1 MAEYLNAVKSKR
13 GAPAASLALLALLT
27 LLPPLTAAAED
38 LPDPTRP
45 PAGFGQFQADAVP
58 SGPVLQSILISPS
71 RRIAIISGKTVKTGD
86 KFGDAQVLAINES
99 ELVLKTGK
107 SQQVLKLYPS
117 LHNPIPNSHSGSNL
131 EIPGQSR

>member
-1 MAEYLNAVKSKR
+1 MAEYLNPAKSKKSAFAVSR
-13 GAPAASLALLALLT
+13 AILALAVLT
-27 LLPPLTAAAED
+27 ASISAAAED

-71 RRIAIISGKTVKTGD
+71 RRIAIISGKTVKAGD

-99 ELVLKTGK
+99 EVVLKTGK
-107 SQQVLKLYPS
+107 NQQVLKLYPS
-117 LHNPIPNSHSGSNL
+117 LHNPMPISHSGSNL